1 MASASALTTSFQ
13 QWSSKPRAM
22 VLNSSHMLVLS
33 NEEIARLLTIDECM
47 AALEPMYRD
56 VAEERVLFS
65 PRVDNIAPN
74 AHAQG
79 YYAFKH
85 MGGTWPREKVQAL
98 RINSDVVTHPLVAG
112 TPRRVKQPLAPGGR
126 WVGLV
131 LLFSTETG
139 QLLAMFPDG
148 VMQRLRVG
156 ATSGLGLK
164 HLARADA
171 RCLAIIGSGWQAGT
185 QLSAALAVRKFEEV
199 RVYSP
204 RRESREAFVAE
215 SREKF
220 DAKITAADS
229 PDACVDGADV
239 IAAST
244 SSMVRVIEPRW
255 LRPGVHVSC
264 IKTQEVDAEVLNRC
278 DRVVL
283 SNRRQ
288 AKHYDN
294 VMQDT
299 PNVQSESARGWW
311 NDGRVR
317 IERFPDLAD
326 VLTER
331 ASGRQSD
338 REITCFVN
346 NVGTG
351 LQFAA
356 AGAYVLGRA
365 RAGRLGTELPDDWFT
380 EDVHP

>member
-1 MASASALTTSFQ
+1 
-13 QWSSKPRAM
+13 
-22 VLNSSHMLVLS
+22 MLVLS
-33 NEEIARLLTIDECM
+33 NEEIAKLLTIEECM

-56 VAEERVLFS
+56 VAEEKVLFS
-65 PRVDNIAPN
+65 PRVDNIVPN
-74 AHAQG
+74 PHPEA

-85 MGGTWPREKVQAL
+85 MGGTWPAQGIQAL
-98 RINSDVVTHPLVAG
+98 RVNSDVVTHPLVAG
-112 TPRRVKQPLAPGGR
+112 KPRRVKKPLAPGGETGR

-139 QLLAMFPDG
+139 ALLAMFPDG

-171 RCLAIIGSGWQAGT
+171 KRLAIIGSGWQAGA
-185 QLSAALAVRKFEEV
+185 QLAAALAVRPFSEV

-204 RRESREAFVAE
+204 RRETRDAFVAD
-215 SREKF
+215 SLKTYKT
-220 DAKITAADS
+220 KIVAADS
-229 PDACVDGADV
+229 AEACVDGADV

-255 LRPGVHVSC
+255 LKPGVHIST
-264 IKTQEVDAEVLNRC
+264 IKTQEVDAEVLKRC

-288 AKHYDN
+288 TKHYDN
-294 VMQDT
+294 VMQGT
-299 PNVQSESARGWW
+299 PNVKAESASGWW
-311 NDGRVR
+311 NDGSVRVD
-317 IERFPDLAD
+317 RFPDLAD
-326 VLTER
+326 VLSGR
-331 ASGRQSD
+331 AKGRQSA
-338 REITCFVN
+338 EESTAFLN

-356 AGAYVLGRA
+356 AGAHVLKKA
-365 RAGRLGTELPDDWFT
+365 REQRVGTELPDHWFS

>member
-1 MASASALTTSFQ
+1 
-13 QWSSKPRAM
+13 
-22 VLNSSHMLVLS
+22 MLILG
-33 NEEIARLLTIDECM
+33 NDEIARLLSVEECM
-47 AALEPMYRD
+47 TALEPMYRD

-74 AHAQG
+74 SHPQG

-112 TPRRVKQPLAPGGR
+112 KPRRVKAPLAPGER

-156 ATSGLGLK
+156 ATSGLGLR
-164 HLARADA
+164 HLARPDA
-171 RCLAIIGSGWQAGT
+171 ERLALIGAGWQAGT
-185 QLSAALAVRKFEEV
+185 QLSAALAVRRFREV
-199 RVYSP
+199 RVWSP

-215 SREKF
+215 ARKAHAI
-220 DAKITAADS
+220 DIHAVDS
-229 PDACVDGADV
+229 AEACVERADV
-239 IAAST
+239 IACAT
-244 SSMVRVIEPRW
+244 SSMVPVIEPRW
-255 LRPGVHVSC
+255 LKPGVHVSC
-264 IKTQEVDAEVLNRC
+264 IKTQEMDAGALNGC

-294 VMQDT
+294 VMPHT
-299 PNVQSESARGWW
+299 PNVKAESARGWW
-311 NDGRVR
+311 NDGTVPV
-317 IERFPDLAD
+317 ERFPDLAD

-331 ASGRQSD
+331 APGRESD
-338 REITCFVN
+338 REITCFMN

-356 AGAYVLGRA
+356 AGAYVLAKAQRE
-365 RAGRLGTELPDDWFT
+365 RVGTELPDDWFT

>member
-1 MASASALTTSFQ
+1 
-13 QWSSKPRAM
+13 
-22 VLNSSHMLVLS
+22 MLVLS
-33 NEEIARLLTIDECM
+33 NEEIERLLTIEECM

-74 AHAQG
+74 AHPDG

-112 TPRRVKQPLAPGGR
+112 KPRRVKQPLANGR

-139 QLLAMFPDG
+139 ALLAMFPDG

-156 ATSGLGLK
+156 ATSGLGLR
-164 HLARADA
+164 HLAREDA
-171 RCLAIIGSGWQAGT
+171 RRLALIGSGWQAGT
-185 QLSAALAVRKFEEV
+185 QLSAALAVRKFREV
-199 RVYSP
+199 RVWSP
-204 RRESREAFVAE
+204 RRESRKAFVAE
-215 SREKF
+215 WRGKL
-220 DAKITAADS
+220 DATISAAES
-229 PDACVDGADV
+229 AEACVEAADV
-239 IAAST
+239 IAAAT

-255 LRPGVHVSC
+255 LKPGMHVSC
-264 IKTQEVDAEVLNRC
+264 IKTQEVDAEVLQRC

-294 VMQDT
+294 VMKDT
-299 PNVQSESARGWW
+299 PNVKAESARGWW
-311 NDGRVR
+311 NDGSVRVD
-317 IERFPDLAD
+317 RFADLAD
-326 VLTER
+326 VLSER

-356 AGAYVLGRA
+356 AGAYVLARA
-365 RAGRLGTELPDDWFT
+365 RAERVGTELPDDWFT

>member
-1 MASASALTTSFQ
+1 
-13 QWSSKPRAM
+13 
-22 VLNSSHMLVLS
+22 VLVLS
-33 NEEIARLLTIDECM
+33 NEEVARLLTIEECM

-56 VAEERVLFS
+56 LAADRALLS

-74 AHAQG
+74 SHPEG
-79 YYAFKH
+79 YFAFKH

-98 RINSDVVTHPLVAG
+98 RINSDVVTHPLMG
-112 TPRRVKQPLAPGGR
+112 GKPRRVKQPLAPGGR

-156 ATSGLGLK
+156 ATSGLALRQ
-164 HLARADA
+164 LARDDA
-171 RCLAIIGSGWQAGT
+171 TRLALIGAGWQAGT
-185 QLSAALAVRKFEEV
+185 QLAAALAMRKFREV
-199 RVYSP
+199 RVWSP

-215 SREKF
+215 ARELH
-220 DAKITAADS
+220 DADVRAAASADE
-229 PDACVDGADV
+229 CVDGADV
-239 IAAST
+239 IAAAT

-255 LRPGVHVSC
+255 LKAGVHFSC
-264 IKTQEVDAEVLNRC
+264 IKTQEIDGAVINGC
-278 DRVVL
+278 DRVL
-283 SNRRQ
+283 FANRRQ
-288 AKHYDN
+288 TKHYDN
-294 VMQDT
+294 VMSGT

-311 NDGRVR
+311 NDGSVR
-317 IERFPDLAD
+317 TERYADLAD
-326 VLTER
+326 LLTER
-331 ASGRQSD
+331 AEGRRSA

-356 AGAYVLGRA
+356 AGAYVLAKARRERA
-365 RAGRLGTELPDDWFT
+365 GTELPDDWFS

>member
-1 MASASALTTSFQ
+1 
-13 QWSSKPRAM
+13 
-22 VLNSSHMLVLS
+22 MLVLS
-33 NEEIARLLTIDECM
+33 NEEIAKLLTIEECM

-56 VAEERVLFS
+56 VADDGVLFS
-65 PRVDNIAPN
+65 PRVDNIGP
-74 AHAQG
+74 HALPG
-79 YYAFKH
+79 AYYAFKH

-112 TPRRVKQPLAPGGR
+112 KPRRVKQPLAPSSTGGR

-139 QLLAMFPDG
+139 ALLAMFPDG

-164 HLARADA
+164 HLARENAE
-171 RCLAIIGSGWQAGT
+171 RLAIIGSGWQAGT
-185 QLSAALAVRKFEEV
+185 QLSAALAVRRFREV

-204 RRESREAFVAE
+204 RRETREAFVAE
-215 SREKF
+215 SQKLYKTRIV
-220 DAKITAADS
+220 AVDS
-229 PDACVDGADV
+229 ADACVDGADV

-255 LRPGVHVSC
+255 LKPGVHISC
-264 IKTQEVDAEVLNRC
+264 IKTQEADAELLNAC
-278 DRVVL
+278 DRVVM

-288 AKHYDN
+288 AKHIDH
-294 VMQDT
+294 VMKDT
-299 PNVQSESARGWW
+299 PNVQGESSRGWW
-311 NDGRVR
+311 NDGS
-317 IERFPDLAD
+317 IKLDRFPDLAD
-326 VLTER
+326 VLAGR
-331 ASGRQSD
+331 AQGRQSE
-338 REITCFVN
+338 REITCFMN

-356 AGAYVLGRA
+356 AGAYVLKKA
-365 RAGRLGTELPDDWFT
+365 RAERVGTELPDDWFC